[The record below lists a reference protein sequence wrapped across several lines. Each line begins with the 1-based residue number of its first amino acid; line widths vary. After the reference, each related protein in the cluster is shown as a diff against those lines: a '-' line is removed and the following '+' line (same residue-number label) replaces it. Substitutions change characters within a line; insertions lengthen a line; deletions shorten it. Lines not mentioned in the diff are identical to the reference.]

1 MRHCV
6 AKVPQSAHISIME
19 HFDFAAPAEVFT
31 AKGKSFKTHA
41 LAYRRFSA
49 ASEALR
55 YAMEELPAELLARTV
70 LEVDEVRYEAEQ
82 IRGLYAS
89 TDYPLQ
95 RPAAS

>member
-19 HFDFAAPAEVFT
+19 QFNFAAPAEVFT